1 MERRG
6 WVMQFC
12 LIVNQKWEELMD
24 KTKPFEISKH
34 KVWEAYL
41 RVKANKGA
49 AGIDEQTIS
58 DFEVD
63 LKNNL
68 YKIWNRMSSGS
79 YFPPAVRTVSIPKDN
94 AGTRKLGIPTVGDR
108 IAQMV
113 VKLYLE
119 PEVEPHFHPDSYG
132 YRPAKSALE
141 AVAKARE
148 RCWKYNYVID
158 LDIRGFFD
166 NLEHSLIMRAVKK
179 HTNQEWILLYIER
192 WLKAPVQAED
202 GTVISREIGTPQGSV
217 ISPLLANIFMH
228 YAFDKWMQENLPF
241 APFERYADDAVVHCK
256 SEKQAKEVLQ
266 AISKRLEKCKL
277 ELHPE
282 KTKIVYCKDE
292 QRKGSYINERFD
304 FLGFTFRPRGAKNKD
319 GKCFVTFSPAVSD
332 KAKKKI
338 STTIRSWRINLRSD
352 KSLEDIA
359 KIYNAQV
366 QGWINYYGKFRKSA
380 MYSVL
385 RHIEIFLTLWVQRK
399 FKRFRR
405 HKTRAGNWLGKIA
418 RRQPNLFAHWK
429 LGITSAAA

>member
-12 LIVNQKWEELMD
+12 LLVNQKWEELMD

-58 DFEVD
+58 DFEED

-94 AGTRKLGIPTVGDR
+94 GGTRKLGIPTVGDR

-119 PEVEPHFHPDSYG
+119 PEVEPYLHPDSYG
-132 YRPAKSALE
+132 YRPAKSALD
-141 AVAKARE
+141 AVATARE

-166 NLEHSLIMRAVKK
+166 NLDHSLIMRAVKK

-202 GTVISREIGTPQGSV
+202 GTVISRELGTPQGSV

-241 APFERYADDAVVHCK
+241 APFERYADDAVIHCK
-256 SEKQAKEVLQ
+256 SEKQAKEVLET
-266 AISKRLEKCKL
+266 ISKRLKQCKL

-292 QRKGSYINERFD
+292 LRKGSYKNEQFD
-304 FLGFTFRPRGAKNKD
+304 FLGFTFRPRLSKNRK
-319 GKCFVTFSPAVSD
+319 GRYFVNFSPAISN

-338 STTIRSWRINLRSD
+338 SATIRSWRINLRSD

-359 KIYNAQV
+359 RMFNAEV
-366 QGWINYYGKFRKSA
+366 QGWINYYGKFYKSA
-380 MYSVL
+380 MYPVL
-385 RHIEIFLTLWVQRK
+385 RHIEAFLILWVQRK

-405 HKTRAGNWLGKIA
+405 HKSRARYWLGQVAK
-418 RRQPNLFAHWK
+418 REPKLFAHWR
-429 LGITSAAA
+429 LGLKSPAA